1 MNKHVIITSGKSV
14 VSYFDNTTVHI
25 TNTGNPKYYKTIG
38 EAMKDAVLINKL
50 LNTNSFKVIA
60 IN

>member
-1 MNKHVIITSGKSV
+1 MNKYVITSGKSV
-14 VSYFDNTTVHI
+14 VSYFDNTIVHR
-25 TNTGNPKYYKTIG
+25 TNTDNPKYYKTIG

-50 LNTNSFKVIA
+50 LNTNSFKVMS